1 MDTSFLNAN
10 RPHPSSSP
18 NFFLLKGMLLGIALL
33 LLAALPCQAQQ
44 QQPIVD
50 METLNRLLTDK
61 ATADAAFVTGKKI
74 SEFCSNC
81 HGDKG
86 VSVLP
91 EVPNLAEQNIHYL
104 FRQIELFVAGKRRNE
119 FMEGLMK
126 FLKPE
131 ERAGLA
137 VYYSRMKAIPTGKPH
152 PESEKLAKMRFT
164 QLCQRC
170 HGEQG
175 RGDDT
180 IPRIAGQHYEYIVLT
195 LRRYRDKTGERL
207 NAEMSNNTHWLT
219 DKDIEALAHYLA
231 SMK

>member
-1 MDTSFLNAN
+1 MD
-10 RPHPSSSP
+10 PSSLNENRLYPSRSP
-18 NFFLLKGMLLGIALL
+18 VFFLLKGILLVIALFSL
-33 LLAALPCQAQQ
+33 GTLPCRAQQ
-44 QQPIVD
+44 QQPIID
-50 METLNRLLTDK
+50 METLNRLINDK
-61 ATADAAFVTGKKI
+61 ATADAAFVTGKRI

-104 FRQIELFVAGKRRNE
+104 FRQIELFVHGGRRNE

-137 VYYSRMKAIPTGKPH
+137 VYYNRMKAVPTGKTY
-152 PESEKLAKMRFT
+152 PETDKLAKIRFV

-170 HGEQG
+170 HGPHG
-175 RGDDT
+175 RGDET
-180 IPRIAGQHYEYIVLT
+180 IPRIAGQHYEYIALT
-195 LRRYRDKTGERL
+195 LHRYRDKTGERL
-207 NAEMSNNTHWLT
+207 NAEMTNNTHWLT
-219 DKDIEALAHYLA
+219 DKDIEALARYLA